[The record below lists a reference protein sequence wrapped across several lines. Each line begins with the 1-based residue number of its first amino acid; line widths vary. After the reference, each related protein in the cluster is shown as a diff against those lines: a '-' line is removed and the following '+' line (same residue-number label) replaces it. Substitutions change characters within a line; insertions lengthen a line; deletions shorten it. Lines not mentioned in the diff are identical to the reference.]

1 MAKRDREN
9 ELDKFYV
16 GDVELPESTPVL
28 EVVDEPDLQDAIELK
43 TDEVQA
49 IIEKN
54 KETHFIKMA
63 RLYAI
68 RDYGIVVQNLET
80 NEKRFVP
87 NDNIYFAT
95 SEKRFA
101 MTQEEFDKLLPLKG
115 LQL

>member
-28 EVVDEPDLQDAIELK
+28 EVVDKPNLEDAIELK
-43 TDEVQA
+43 ADEFNA
-49 IIEKN
+49 ILEKN
-54 KETHFIKMA
+54 SETHFIKMA

-80 NEKRFVP
+80 KEKRFVP

-101 MTQEEFDKLLPLKG
+101 MTQEEFDKLVKLNDLK
-115 LQL
+115 L